1 MGGFVDGL
9 SDDIFMETLVNNLKN
24 DVVSYQNFICKTIK
38 NSSLTMST
46 ELVRLKKD
54 YERNTDEIFSL
65 ENKLDK
71 IQDLKMRSKLE
82 NSKKF

>member
-1 MGGFVDGL
+1 VGGFVDGL